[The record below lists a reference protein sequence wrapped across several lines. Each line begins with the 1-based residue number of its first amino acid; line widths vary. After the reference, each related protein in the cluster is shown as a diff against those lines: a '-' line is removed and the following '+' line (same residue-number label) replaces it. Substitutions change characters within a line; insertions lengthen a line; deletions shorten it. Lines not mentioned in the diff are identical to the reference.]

1 LLAKIAFQ
9 ELSLL
14 TIREPESSRNG
25 WSSEKDPSGQAQK
38 SETFV
43 RHGSLTHRNM
53 MKRLTHELSLEG
65 QPGAFAASLMNSSA
79 DLVARARQGDQ
90 EAFRLIFER
99 YSRPVISFIYDLV
112 SDRGLAEELTQETFV
127 RAFRS
132 LHTLRQEAGLSTW
145 LFGIAKNVARESL
158 RVRLRESRR
167 VDLDDKAVLDL
178 SDREPVPVNQL
189 LNKELNELI
198 QRSLALLDDDKRLVF
213 TLKVF
218 QQCSYEEIADIT
230 GFSIP
235 KLKTDLHR
243 ARTEMRRRISPYVR
257 L

>member
-1 LLAKIAFQ
+1 
-9 ELSLL
+9 
-14 TIREPESSRNG
+14 
-25 WSSEKDPSGQAQK
+25 
-38 SETFV
+38 
-43 RHGSLTHRNM
+43 
-53 MKRLTHELSLEG
+53 MKRLAHELSVEG
-65 QPGAFAASLMNSSA
+65 QPGAFAATLMNSSA
-79 DLVARARQGDQ
+79 DLVARASRGDQ

-99 YSRPVISFIYDLV
+99 YSRPVISFIYDMV
-112 SDRGLAEELTQETFV
+112 SDRALAEELTQETFV

-132 LHTLRQEAGLSTW
+132 LEGLREETRFSTW

-158 RVRLRESRR
+158 RARVRDSRR
-167 VDLDDKAVLDL
+167 VDLDDQSVLDL

-198 QRSLALLDDDKRLVF
+198 QRSLALLDEDKRLVF

-218 QQCSYEEIADIT
+218 QQCSYEEIASIT

-243 ARTEMRRRISPYVR
+243 ARSEMRRRISPYVR
-257 L
+257 LES